1 VNAIIAILTLVTAV
15 GAIWAA
21 LAATRQA
28 QASSRQASIAE
39 QSLGEQIRSF
49 REQTE
54 LAREQNERAR
64 INLEA
69 NLMYKLWEQWT
80 SRPYQD
86 YRRRSLQYVKENFLV
101 NNELLEVQQIDAATR
116 HLFAFF
122 DEIGYLTRTG
132 VLRLERVM
140 NTYGG
145 SIRLGWPIWESA
157 VKKMREEE
165 GETPPDPS
173 WYTNFEYLH
182 HQGLD
187 YDRKRGGTGAPPTK
201 EELRHFIESAL
212 EIEEELH
219 SAVWQK
225 EPAAGDEEEPRKG

>member
-86 YRRRSLQYVKENFLV
+86 YRRRSLQYVKENFIV
-101 NNELLEVQQIDAATR
+101 NDELLEVQHIDAATR
-116 HLFAFF
+116 EPFGFM
-122 DEIGYLTRTG
+122 DEIGYLTRSG
-132 VLRLERVM
+132 ILRIERVM
-140 NTYGG
+140 NTYGP
-145 SIRLGWPIWESA
+145 SIRLAWPLWEPA
-157 VKKMREEE
+157 VIKLREEW
-165 GETPPDPS
+165 GDPNS
-173 WYTNFEYLH
+173 YSNFEHLH
-182 HQGLD
+182 HQGLAF
-187 YDRKRGGTGAPPTK
+187 DRQRGGTGAPPTK
-201 EELRHFIESAL
+201 QEPGHFVEAQRQ
-212 EIEEELH
+212 IEEELH
-219 SAVWQK
+219 STVGEK
-225 EPAAGDEEEPRKG
+225 EPAAGNEETTKG

>member
-1 VNAIIAILTLVTAV
+1 VQTLITILTLVTAV

-21 LAATRQA
+21 VAATRQA
-28 QASSRQASIAE
+28 QASSRQAIVAV
-39 QSLGEQIRSF
+39 QSLDEQIRSF
-49 REQTE
+49 
-54 LAREQNERAR
+54 REQNERAR
-64 INLEA
+64 INLEVD
-69 NLMYKLWEQWT
+69 LMYKLREQWA

-101 NNELLEVQQIDAATR
+101 NDELLEVQQIDAATR

-145 SIRLGWPIWESA
+145 SIRLGWPIWEPA